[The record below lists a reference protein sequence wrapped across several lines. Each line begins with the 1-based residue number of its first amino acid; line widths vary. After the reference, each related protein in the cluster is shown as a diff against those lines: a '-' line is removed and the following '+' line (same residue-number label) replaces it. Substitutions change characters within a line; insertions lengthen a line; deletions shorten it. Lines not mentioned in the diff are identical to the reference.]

1 MAKTYKTTYFP
12 DPKFNPLFQEEIT
25 SRTRLA
31 PGITMATF
39 LGGLGDPVTLTH
51 IIEDDDRMRLA
62 KQYVLQAR
70 AMKVVNSATCSREF
84 ANHRLQVVEGLYR
97 AEPGETL
104 DVSDGINY
112 LMTRGRAVVYELI
125 DENGQVDNEKTFDLA
140 IYLKNLLQFDKLI
153 LDYDIYNPDGSLNV
167 QLILVMPEI
176 IPPWTVTYQNEVE
189 TRFNNYVQSTNELM
203 EILDPNEEISL

>member
-1 MAKTYKTTYFP
+1 M
-12 DPKFNPLFQEEIT
+12 
-25 SRTRLA
+25 
-31 PGITMATF
+31 
-39 LGGLGDPVTLTH
+39 
-51 IIEDDDRMRLA
+51 
-62 KQYVLQAR
+62 
-70 AMKVVNSATCSREF
+70 
-84 ANHRLQVVEGLYR
+84 QVVEGLYR

-112 LMTRGRAVVYELI
+112 LMSRGRAVVYELI

>member
-1 MAKTYKTTYFP
+1 M
-12 DPKFNPLFQEEIT
+12 
-25 SRTRLA
+25 S
-31 PGITMATF
+31 
-39 LGGLGDPVTLTH
+39 
-51 IIEDDDRMRLA
+51 
-62 KQYVLQAR
+62 
-70 AMKVVNSATCSREF
+70 
-84 ANHRLQVVEGLYR
+84 
-97 AEPGETL
+97 
-104 DVSDGINY
+104 
-112 LMTRGRAVVYELI
+112 RGRAVVYELI
-125 DENGQVDNEKTFDLA
+125 YENGQVDNEKTFDLA